1 MFEIFIVMP
10 IYDKIRDFKRPKA
23 LNFEAIYLKKK
34 EADFIKHCR
43 TENVFVEEL
52 RIYRTGL

>member
-34 EADFIKHCR
+34 RQILLS
-43 TENVFVEEL
+43 TVEQKMSSL
-52 RIYRTGL
+52 RN